1 MSDGGKFDLY
11 AHIVNKNVN
20 YHTAIFTTFNFDIEY
35 FEKNVL
41 NLLINADT
49 RKIVVYVDYMQF
61 QNSIQ
66 NYEPRYLG
74 TKYILRLVDLSG
86 ASFHP
91 KMILL
96 LNDQGIRL
104 IAGSGNITYT
114 GHKINNEIF
123 NFVDYK
129 YGKKENAKA
138 VKLALEFIKTIEEQ
152 LVIKD
157 RFSIVKD
164 MLKSISTINES
175 DNIDERVVIHNL
187 NRPILEQVKEI
198 IDDTITAIKIAVPY
212 YDNELLA
219 LSNVMNT
226 FKITPTIYLQ
236 NLKCLFQ
243 KNIMILIKS
252 LNLKILMLF
261 QKSMEQKNFIME
273 KCFYLKECVKI
284 ISFMEVLIVR
294 VQHYLKLEIMV
305 EMLN

>member
-1 MSDGGKFDLY
+1 MSDEGNFDLY
-11 AHIVNKNVN
+11 AHIVNKTVD

-66 NYEPRYLG
+66 NYEPRHLG
-74 TKYILRLVDLSG
+74 AKYILRLVDLSG

-91 KMILL
+91 KLVLL
-96 LNDQGIRL
+96 LSNQEIRL
-104 IAGSGNITYT
+104 IAGSGNVTYT

-123 NFVDYK
+123 NFIDYK
-129 YGKKENAKA
+129 YGEKENAKA

-152 LVIKD
+152 FVIKD
-157 RFSIVKD
+157 RFSVVKD
-164 MLKSISTINES
+164 MLKSIPTIDES
-175 DNIDERVVIHNL
+175 DSKDDRMIIHNL
-187 NRPILEQVKEI
+187 NRSIFEQLKEI
-198 IDDTITAIKIAVPY
+198 IDDNITAIKIAVPY

-226 FKITPTIYLQ
+226 FKIMPIIYLQ
-236 NLKCLFQ
+236 NLKCLFL

-252 LNLKILMLF
+252 LNLKTLMWF
-261 QKSMEQKNFIME
+261 QKSMEQKNFIMG
-273 KCFYLKECVKI
+273 KCFYLKGCVKI

-294 VQHYLKLEIMV
+294 VQHYLKLKITE